1 MITQVLSPHDYLAVI
16 RRKKWMI
23 VWIILGS
30 LLVGAT
36 LCALLP
42 KMYRSSTLIVVE
54 NQRVPE
60 NYVKGVL
67 TNAPQDR
74 LATIQQLV
82 LSRSIL
88 GRVIEEFKLYEA
100 GQDLSVV
107 LEQMRKR
114 VAITTTREHAFML
127 SFSHES
133 PLTAQRVT
141 ARLAELFIEQNL
153 KTREQMIGEASEFLE
168 SELNAAQKE
177 LDIKEKAISEFKL
190 THMGELPSQMEANL
204 RALDRLQA
212 EMTATQE
219 SISRLNDRL
228 GQVDKAIKEYEAGEG
243 TGFLNPVAGVQPP
256 LARAVDLRAARI
268 KELERNLADLSASY
282 KDTYP
287 DIIHLKQE
295 IAKLKALPIEEDGDK
310 HVREEPTANG
320 KAIEKPIE
328 KKSLDPYHREMLRQR
343 AEIKAELQSLKDRH
357 ERIGREIR
365 QYEGRVERTPMRE
378 QQLASLMRDYDNMQ
392 RNYQALLDRRL
403 NARMAANLEKRQKG
417 EQFRIIDPAHLPSF
431 PESPDVLKIM
441 MVSLV
446 AGCGLGFGAAI
457 MLETMRNGFRHGEEV
472 ERLLGIPVLAEI
484 PSFQT
489 AFGTSLGALRFDQKS
504 AKAESHTR
512 ALLPRWGKTS
522 EGSPTAKKDVFL
534 LNRTAGAPDLHLVM
548 KWRPMSAVA
557 EQYRVAATRLALMS
571 SGRKST
577 VIVVTSSLKGE
588 GKTSTALNVGYAI
601 AHDLGKSTLVIDCDM
616 KQPRIHTYAGLSA
629 DPGLVQI
636 LQQEGMSFES
646 CLHQLDE
653 SPLWILPAGSVPA
666 RPVELFKLKRLT
678 SMLEVLKERYEYII
692 LDAPPILPLADMNV
706 FAGMADILA
715 MVVRSTDT
723 PTDVVQKALKSLK
736 STSQAGIILTG
747 IQANEAPFY
756 MLSGYYATT
765 TNPKR

>member
-1 MITQVLSPHDYLAVI
+1 MLSSVMSINDYLSII
-16 RRKKWMI
+16 RRRKWMI
-23 VWIILGS
+23 TAIVLAALAIG
-30 LLVGAT
+30 GT
-36 LCALLP
+36 LCVVLP
-42 KMYRSSTLIVVE
+42 KSYRSNTLIVVE

-60 NYVKGVL
+60 DYVKGVV

-88 GRVIEEFKLYEA
+88 GRVIEEFNLQDPE
-100 GQDLSVV
+100 QDLGIVMESI
-107 LEQMRKR
+107 RR
-114 VAITTTREHAFML
+114 RITITTTREHAFML
-127 SFSHES
+127 SFAHSN
-133 PLTAQRVT
+133 PVTAQKVT

-153 KTREQMIGEASEFLE
+153 KTREQLVNEANEFLQQ
-168 SELNAAQKE
+168 ELIDAQKE
-177 LDIKEKAISEFKL
+177 LEVKEKAISEFKL
-190 THMGELPSQMEANL
+190 SHMGELPGQMEANL

-212 EMTATQE
+212 EMTATLE
-219 SISRLNDRL
+219 TASRLNDRISQL
-228 GQVDKAIKEYEAGEG
+228 DKTIKEYESGELSASS
-243 TGFLNPVAGVQPP
+243 TGPFGVQQAGLLRPAD
-256 LARAVDLRAARI
+256 ARIARI
-268 KELERNLADLSASY
+268 KELERSLANLSAIY

-295 IAKLKALPIEEDGDK
+295 IAKLKAQPTEDGDQK
-310 HVREEPTANG
+310 AVREETGNG
-320 KAIEKPIE
+320 KHAE
-328 KKSLDPYHREMLRQR
+328 KKQVDPYYRDLLRQR
-343 AEIKAELQSLKDRH
+343 SDIKAELATIKERQ
-357 ERIGREIR
+357 ERIAREIR
-365 QYEGRVERTPMRE
+365 QYESRVERTPMRE
-378 QQLASLMRDYDNMQ
+378 QQLASLMRDYENMQ
-392 RNYQALLDRRL
+392 KNYQALLERRL
-403 NARMAANLEKRQKG
+403 NARMAEKLERRQKG
-417 EQFRIIDPAHLPSF
+417 EQFRIIDPAHLPTF

-441 MVSLV
+441 AVSLL
-446 AGCGLGFGAAI
+446 AGCGLGFSSAV
-457 MLETMRNGFRHGEEV
+457 LVENMRSGFRHGEEV

-646 CLHQLDE
+646 CLHQFDE

>member
-1 MITQVLSPHDYLAVI
+1 MLNTVMLVNDYLRVI
-16 RRKKWMI
+16 RRRKWMI
-23 VWIILGS
+23 IGIVLAALAIG
-30 LLVGAT
+30 GT
-36 LCALLP
+36 LCLVLP
-42 KMYRSSTLIVVE
+42 KSYRSNTLIVVE

-60 NYVKGVL
+60 DYVKGVV

-88 GRVIEEFKLYEA
+88 GRVIEEFNLQ
-100 GQDLSVV
+100 GPDQDLGSV
-107 LEQMRKR
+107 LDAIRRR
-114 VAITTTREHAFML
+114 VTITTTREHAFML
-127 SFSHES
+127 SFAHQN
-133 PLTAQRVT
+133 PVTAQRVT

-153 KTREQMIGEASEFLE
+153 KTREQLVGEASEFLAN
-168 SELNAAQKE
+168 ELIAAQKE
-177 LDIKEKAISEFKL
+177 LEVKEKAISEFKL
-190 THMGELPSQMEANL
+190 SHMGELPGQIEANL

-212 EMTATQE
+212 DMTATQE
-219 SISRLNDRL
+219 TITRLNDRIA
-228 GQVDKAIKEYEAGEG
+228 QTDKTIKEYESGELFTTSNG
-243 TGFLNPVAGVQPP
+243 GSGSQSVAALRPAD
-256 LARAVDLRAARI
+256 ARTARI
-268 KELERNLADLSASY
+268 KELERTLANLSASY

-287 DIIHLKQE
+287 DIVHLKQE
-295 IAKLKALPIEEDGDK
+295 IAKLKAQPVEDDDPKTTRDESGKQVEKK
-310 HVREEPTANG
+310 HV
-320 KAIEKPIE
+320 
-328 KKSLDPYHREMLRQR
+328 DPYHRDLLRQR
-343 AEIKAELQSLKDRH
+343 SDMKTELASMKERQ
-357 ERIGREIR
+357 ERIAREIR
-365 QYEGRVERTPMRE
+365 QYEARVERTPMRE
-378 QQLASLMRDYDNMQ
+378 QQLASLMRDYENMQ
-392 RNYQALLDRRL
+392 RNYQALLERRL
-403 NARMAANLEKRQKG
+403 NARMAENLEKRQKG
-417 EQFRIIDPAHLPSF
+417 EQFRIIDQAHLPTF
-431 PESPDVLKIM
+431 PESPDVMKIM
-441 MVSLV
+441 AVSLLV
-446 AGCGLGFGAAI
+446 GCGLGFSSA
-457 MLETMRNGFRHGEEV
+457 LLVENMRSGFRHGEEV

-489 AFGTSLGALRFDQKS
+489 AFGTSFGELSFEQKT
-504 AKAESHTR
+504 AKAGAHGR
-512 ALLPRWGKTS
+512 ALLPRWGKTT
-522 EGSPTAKKDVFL
+522 GDPTKPRKDVFL
-534 LNRTAGAPDLHLVM
+534 LNRTAGTPDLHLVM

-601 AHDLGKSTLVIDCDM
+601 AHDLGKSTLVIDCDL
-616 KQPRIHTYAGLSA
+616 KQPKIHTYAGLSA

-636 LQQEGMSFES
+636 LQQESTSFES

-723 PTDVVQKALKSLK
+723 PTDVVQKALKNLK

-756 MLSGYYATT
+756 MLSGYYAAP

>member
-1 MITQVLSPHDYLAVI
+1 MSINDYLSVI
-16 RRKKWMI
+16 RRRKWMI
-23 VWIILGS
+23 IGIVLAALAIG
-30 LLVGAT
+30 GT
-36 LCALLP
+36 LCVVLP
-42 KMYRSSTLIVVE
+42 KSYRSNTLIVVE

-60 NYVKGVL
+60 DYVKGVV

-88 GRVIEEFKLYEA
+88 GRVIEEFNLQDPE
-100 GQDLSVV
+100 QDLGIVMESI
-107 LEQMRKR
+107 RR
-114 VAITTTREHAFML
+114 RITITTTREHAFML
-127 SFSHES
+127 SFAHSN
-133 PLTAQRVT
+133 PITAQKVT

-153 KTREQMIGEASEFLE
+153 KTREQLVNEANEFLQH
-168 SELNAAQKE
+168 ELITAQKE
-177 LDIKEKAISEFKL
+177 LEVQEKAISEFKL
-190 THMGELPSQMEANL
+190 NHMGELPGQMEANL

-212 EMTATQE
+212 EMTATLE
-219 SISRLNDRL
+219 TVSRFNDRISQL
-228 GQVDKAIKEYEAGEG
+228 DKAIKEYESGELSASS
-243 TGFLNPVAGVQPP
+243 TGPIGVQQAGGLSRPAD
-256 LARAVDLRAARI
+256 ARIARI
-268 KELERNLADLSASY
+268 KELERSLANLSAIY

-295 IAKLKALPIEEDGDK
+295 IAKLKAQPTEEGDQK
-310 HVREEPTANG
+310 AVREETGNG
-320 KAIEKPIE
+320 KHTE
-328 KKSLDPYHREMLRQR
+328 KKHVDPYYRDLLHQR
-343 AEIKAELQSLKDRH
+343 SDIKAELATIKERQ
-357 ERIGREIR
+357 ERIAREIR
-365 QYEGRVERTPMRE
+365 QYEARVEHTPMRE
-378 QQLASLMRDYDNMQ
+378 QQLASLTRDYENMQ
-392 RNYQALLDRRL
+392 KNYQALLERRL
-403 NARMAANLEKRQKG
+403 NARMAENLERRQKG
-417 EQFRIIDPAHLPSF
+417 EQFRIIDPAHLPTF

-441 MVSLV
+441 AVSLL
-446 AGCGLGFGAAI
+446 AGCGLGFSSA
-457 MLETMRNGFRHGEEV
+457 LLVENMRSGFRHGEEV

-489 AFGTSLGALRFDQKS
+489 AFGTSFGALNFDQKS

-512 ALLPRWGKTS
+512 ALLPRWGRTS
-522 EGSPTAKKDVFL
+522 EGNPKAKKDVSL

-616 KQPRIHTYAGLSA
+616 KQPRIHTYAGLNA

-636 LQQEGMSFES
+636 LQQEGMAFES

-678 SMLEVLKERYEYII
+678 SILEVLKERYEYII

-756 MLSGYYATT
+756 MLSGYYALP